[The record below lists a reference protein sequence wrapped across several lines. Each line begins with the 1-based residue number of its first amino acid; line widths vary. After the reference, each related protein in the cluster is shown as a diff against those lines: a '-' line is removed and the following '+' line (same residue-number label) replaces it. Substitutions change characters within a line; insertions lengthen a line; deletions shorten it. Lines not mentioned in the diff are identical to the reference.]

1 LGINLYKEIRK
12 VNSFS
17 GRRDNHLREGCQLTN
32 VFDFLI
38 LQRQLVPWTKPLEGT
53 FLPADTGALQ
63 MSQQSRFLLYI
74 VVSIVL
80 GALLGGFFPEQ
91 ALYTKFLG
99 DLFLNALKM
108 IVVPLVIAS
117 MIMGVANLGD
127 VRKLGGIGKRTII
140 YYMATTA
147 LSVVV
152 GLILVNIIQPGKGV
166 RHGEI
171 LDSVSYKIQGK
182 QVILQGAELSDTQ
195 YDNRYQVVL
204 ADQGIE
210 GTVSSTTGSDRLTV
224 SGWTATE
231 SGETVA
237 PVPSGTG
244 IRVGLGVAARVRG
257 KDKTI
262 FQVLTDVLTGMV
274 PQNIFKAMVETDV
287 LPLIVFSLL
296 FGGVLTTL
304 GDVARPVIEL
314 ISGINE
320 TIMKIVHVVIA
331 FAPVGIFGL
340 IAGRMGDSGGWAG
353 FLPELI
359 KVGWYASTVILGLSI
374 HGLVV
379 LPLIL
384 LFVAR
389 RNVASFVTNQLPA
402 ITTAFSTASSSAT
415 LPLTIECATLKN
427 RISNRVSSFVLPL
440 GATINMD
447 GTALYEAVAA
457 IFIAQVYGI
466 HLGPIEMVIVFL
478 TATLA
483 AIGAAGIPEAGLV
496 TMVIVLRAVDL
507 PIEGITLI
515 LIIDWFLDRC
525 RTTVNVWG
533 DAVGAAVIAHYEGE
547 SVEADPQSA

>member
-1 LGINLYKEIRK
+1 
-12 VNSFS
+12 
-17 GRRDNHLREGCQLTN
+17 
-32 VFDFLI
+32 
-38 LQRQLVPWTKPLEGT
+38 
-53 FLPADTGALQ
+53 
-63 MSQQSRFLLYI
+63 MSQQNRFLLYI
-74 VVSIVL
+74 LGSIAL
-80 GALLGGFFPEQ
+80 GALVGGFYPEQ

-99 DLFLNALKM
+99 DIFLNALKM

-117 MIMGVANLGD
+117 MIMGVTNLGD
-127 VRKLGGIGKRTII
+127 IRKLGGIGKRTIA
-140 YYMATTA
+140 YYMVTTA
-147 LSVVV
+147 LSVIV
-152 GLILVNIIQPGKGV
+152 GLILVNIIKPGEGM

-171 LDSVSYKIQGK
+171 LETATYRVEGR
-182 QVILQGAELSDTQ
+182 QVFLQNAKLSDTQ
-195 YDNRYQVVL
+195 YDSRHQVLL
-204 ADQGIE
+204 ADQGIV
-210 GTVSSTTGSDRLTV
+210 GTLSSPPLADRLSVSSWV
-224 SGWTATE
+224 SRST
-231 SGETVA
+231 GETVT
-237 PVPSGTG
+237 PVPAGKG
-244 IRVGLGVAARVRG
+244 IRVDLGVAAKVRG
-257 KDKTI
+257 KDRTI
-262 FQVLTDVLTGMV
+262 FQVLIDVVIGMV
-274 PQNIFKAMVETDV
+274 PKNIFKAMVDTDV

-304 GDVARPVIEL
+304 GDAGKPVIGL

-320 TIMKIVHVVIA
+320 AIMKIVHIIIT
-331 FAPVGIFGL
+331 FAPIGIFGL
-340 IAGRMGDSGGWAG
+340 IAGRMGQSGGWAG

-359 KVGWYASTVILGLSI
+359 KLGWYASTVISGLLI
-374 HGLVV
+374 HGLVI

-389 RNVASFVTNQLPA
+389 RNVATFVNNQLPA
-402 ITTAFSTASSSAT
+402 LTTAFSTASSAAT
-415 LPLTIECATLKN
+415 LPLSIECVTLKN

-466 HLGPIEMVIVFL
+466 SLGPLEMVIIFL

-496 TMVIVLRAVDL
+496 TMVIVLRAVNL

-547 SVEADPQSA
+547 TPDVDPQAA